1 MFGGDPQKF
10 SSWLCIP
17 NMEVS
22 GTVIVDGVARE
33 VHGTGYHDHRCMAI
47 NDLEAWHH
55 WLWGRQVFENHTAVI
70 YDYVASKQYGF
81 AELPLF
87 AVYDKDGNVI
97 YDNGTDGTMKR
108 EILETAHDLQSR
120 RDYPKR
126 TRYTFAARD
135 GRIFTYELDGEEV
148 IEVRELC
155 WTVPEKQ
162 REMFDML
169 GLQVCYNRYYAHG
182 RLTVADE
189 AGTETCE
196 EGRLT
201 CPWRGSGGSCLFRR
215 RPVCPDRFYDAGR
228 YGTTAIPG
236 YQESVLDARCCAQIH
251 HVV

>member
-70 YDYVASKQYGF
+70 YDYVASEQYGF

-108 EILETAHDLQSR
+108 EILEMAHDPQSR

-135 GRIFTYELDGEEV
+135 GHIFTYELDGEEV
-148 IEVRELC
+148 IEVRELY

-196 EGRLT
+196 EGHLT